1 MKQKIKS
8 GDEYDAISRYARSIT
23 RWRKGQLK
31 VIKRALNKRIR
42 KEGKQCIEGSI

>member
-23 RWRKGQLK
+23 KWRKGQLR

-42 KEGKQCIEGSI
+42 KVAKKGVAESV